1 MGENIMTLFERI
13 KKLADERKISITQ
26 LQEDLGMSKNYLY
39 KWNVEDANPK
49 IELLKK
55 VADYFNVSID
65 YLIGRTN
72 KREIANHDSLT
83 YSDEENAKYETLAA
97 HIEDDVTEDEMDE
110 IKNYIEFIK
119 SKRH

>member
-1 MGENIMTLFERI
+1 MGENIMTLFDRI

-72 KREIANHDSLT
+72 KREIADNDSELFVA
-83 YSDEENAKYETLAA
+83 EESPKYETLAA
-97 HIEDDVTEDEMDE
+97 HIKDDVTEDEMND
-110 IKNYIEFIK
+110 IKNFIEFLK

>member
-1 MGENIMTLFERI
+1 MTLFDRI

-72 KREIANHDSLT
+72 KREIADNDSELFAA
-83 YSDEENAKYETLAA
+83 EESPKYETLAA
-97 HIEDDVTEDEMDE
+97 HIKDDVTEDEMDD
-110 IKNYIEFIK
+110 IKKYIEFLK